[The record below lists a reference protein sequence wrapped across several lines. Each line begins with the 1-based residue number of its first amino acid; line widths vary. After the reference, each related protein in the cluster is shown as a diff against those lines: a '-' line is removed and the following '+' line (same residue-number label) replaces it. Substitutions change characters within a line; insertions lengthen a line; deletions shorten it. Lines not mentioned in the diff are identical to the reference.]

1 MRLRCAVVGAALF
14 VGVVVGGVVG
24 ALPLTGMSAAAVVTE
39 ILSWEGLIKKPG
51 SVSYGKTVFLLSIT
65 RLTVITESYVRYDPA
80 QLETFLAVAQT
91 RSFTQAAA
99 RLGIRQPTVSQH
111 IRKLEE
117 ATGRMLVSRDTHTVS
132 MTGDGEAMIGFAR
145 GILAAYDQ
153 AATYFNG
160 VRPQGRLRI
169 GMSDDLALTR
179 LPGILRGFRR
189 DHPLVDLDLTVDQ
202 SGTLHRRLENDRLD
216 LFVGKRPRG
225 EPQGQLV
232 KRDRLV
238 WVGTASSRIDASKP
252 LPLVVYPNPSLSRT
266 AMENAL
272 QRTNTA
278 YRSACVCRGV
288 NGLIAAVAAGIGI
301 SALASSLVPVQL
313 TPLGPQHRLPELGY
327 IDLVLLTNPRT
338 EQRPASKALAA
349 AVLAS
354 GPSSLSVP

>member
-1 MRLRCAVVGAALF
+1 M
-14 VGVVVGGVVG
+14 
-24 ALPLTGMSAAAVVTE
+24 
-39 ILSWEGLIKKPG
+39 
-51 SVSYGKTVFLLSIT
+51 
-65 RLTVITESYVRYDPA
+65 YDPG

-91 RSFTQAAA
+91 RSFTQAAV

-111 IRKLEE
+111 VRKLEE
-117 ATGRMLVSRDTHTVS
+117 ATGRVLVHRDTHSVS
-132 MTGDGEAMIGFAR
+132 MTPDGEAMIGFAR
-145 GILAAYDQ
+145 SILAAHEQ
-153 AATYFNG
+153 AANYFSG
-160 VRPQGRLRI
+160 VRPHGRLRM

-179 LPGILRGFRR
+179 LPQILRDFRR
-189 DHPLVDLDLTVDQ
+189 DHPLVDLDLSIDQ
-202 SGTLHRRLENDRLD
+202 SGSLHRRLENDRLD

-225 EPQGQLV
+225 EPRGQLV

-238 WVGTASSRIDASKP
+238 WVGTATTRLDASKP
-252 LPLVVYPNPSLSRT
+252 IPLVVYPAPSLSRT

-278 YRSACVCRGV
+278 YRSACICRGV
-288 NGLIAAVAAGIGI
+288 NGMIGAVAAGIGI

-338 EQRPASKALAA
+338 EDRPATKALAA

-354 GPSSLSVP
+354 GPASLTTT

>member
-1 MRLRCAVVGAALF
+1 MTA
-14 VGVVVGGVVG
+14 
-24 ALPLTGMSAAAVVTE
+24 T
-39 ILSWEGLIKKPG
+39 
-51 SVSYGKTVFLLSIT
+51 
-65 RLTVITESYVRYDPA
+65 YDPT
-80 QLETFLAVAQT
+80 QLQTFLAVAQT

-117 ATGRMLVSRDTHTVS
+117 ATGRILVHRDTHSVA
-132 MTGDGEAMIGFAR
+132 MTADGEAMIGFAR
-145 GILAAYDQ
+145 SILAAHEQ
-153 AATYFNG
+153 AASWFSG
-160 VRPQGRLRI
+160 VRPHGRLRI

-179 LPGILRGFRR
+179 LPQILRDFRR
-189 DHPLVDLDLTVDQ
+189 EHPLVDFDLSIDQ
-202 SGTLHRRLENDRLD
+202 SGSLHRRLENDRLD

-225 EPQGQLV
+225 EPRGQLV

-238 WVGTASSRIDASKP
+238 WVGTAATRLDGSKP
-252 LPLVVYPNPSLSRT
+252 LPLVVYPAPSLSRT

-272 QRTNTA
+272 QRVNTA
-278 YRSACVCRGV
+278 YRSACICRGV

-338 EQRPASKALAA
+338 EDRPATKALAA

-354 GPSSLSVP
+354 GPTSLSTA